1 MVFLA
6 LKRKLQ
12 KKFDQVCNLAY
23 LLLFTY
29 SDFKQLISDAI
40 TLKGCPYSC
49 VISFHNN
56 EETGKVY

>member
-12 KKFDQVCNLAY
+12 KKFDQECNLAY

-29 SDFKQLISDAI
+29 SDFK
-40 TLKGCPYSC
+40 
-49 VISFHNN
+49 
-56 EETGKVY
+56 